1 MSTVSLILW
10 TITCLLVGILVG
22 MILMY
27 VRLNWDKIKLG
38 DV

>member
-1 MSTVSLILW
+1 MSTVNPILW

-38 DV
+38 GV

>member
-1 MSTVSLILW
+1 MSTVNPILW
-10 TITCLLVGILVG
+10 TIICLLVGILVG

>member
-27 VRLNWDKIKLG
+27 IRLNWDKIKLG